1 MALFGISILF
11 VGLVVAASLGNY
23 HFGVNFSTI
32 LLCKWTM
39 ADRVVL
45 CK

>member
-11 VGLVVAASLGNY
+11 VGLVVVASLSNF

-32 LLCKWTM
+32 LLCEFS
-39 ADRVVL
+39 ADQHCTQR
-45 CK
+45 